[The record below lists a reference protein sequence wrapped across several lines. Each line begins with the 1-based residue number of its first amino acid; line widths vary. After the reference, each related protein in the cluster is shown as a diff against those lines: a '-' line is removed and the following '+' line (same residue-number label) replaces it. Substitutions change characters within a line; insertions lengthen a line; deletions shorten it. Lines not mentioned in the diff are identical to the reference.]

1 MPAYSDFTTI
11 SKVEKLFGLRQ
22 MRTSL
27 HLAGENRDASERL
40 KEDLQEAQQYY
51 SLTSEKAKS
60 ELLIMPILKELRR
73 TYLETINVFSGIPLE
88 ISSANLNGL
97 VFAILF

>member
-40 KEDLQEAQQYY
+40 KEDLQEAQRYG
-51 SLTSEKAKS
+51 
-60 ELLIMPILKELRR
+60 LLNLPQLLS
-73 TYLETINVFSGIPLE
+73 VFHGF
-88 ISSANLNGL
+88 ISPF
-97 VFAILF
+97 VK